1 MKKITKKLMAV
12 LLAIVC
18 MASLAACGSKVE
30 VSPVDEATQSYLV
43 GQMESL
49 LSTLGGMS
57 AEELKMYEEVDDTF
71 TVAAVTNFEGVMEE
85 LGAYK
90 GIESTEIE
98 VDEKEYTV
106 TSLVQYEQRAA
117 IVTLTL
123 EFKSQS
129 FTPMSITF
137 DAQYSMG
144 ETLQRAG
151 LNTLMGVGI
160 VFCVLLFLCFLIS
173 LFKYIPALEAKFKN
187 KGKAESAQEAAPAPA
202 AVAAPVVEEASND
215 DELAAVISAAIAAY
229 EAEAGGS
236 TDGFVVR
243 SIKRRPSNKWH
254 A

>member
-173 LFKYIPALEAKFKN
+173 LFKYVSKLSGEDKKEQ
-187 KGKAESAQEAAPAPA
+187 KKAPAPA
-202 AVAAPVVEEASND
+202 APVVTAAAPTEETD
-215 DELAAVISAAIAAY
+215 DLELVAVIAAAIAA
-229 EAEAGGS
+229 AENTS
-236 TDGFVVR
+236 TDSFVVR
-243 SIKRRPSNKWH
+243 SIKKVNKSKWRN

>member
-18 MASLAACGSKVE
+18 MTSLAACGSKVE

-90 GIESTEIE
+90 GINSTEIE
-98 VDEKEYTV
+98 VDDKEYTV

-137 DAQYSMG
+137 DAQYSMA

-173 LFKYIPALEAKFKN
+173 MFKFVSKLSGE
-187 KGKAESAQEAAPAPA
+187 GKKEQKAAPAPA
-202 AVAAPVVEEASND
+202 APVVTAAAPAEETD
-215 DELAAVISAAIAAY
+215 DLELVAVIAAAIAA
-229 EAEAGGS
+229 AENTS
-236 TDGFVVR
+236 TDSFVVR
-243 SIKRRPSNKWH
+243 SIKKVNKSKWRN

>member
-18 MASLAACGSKVE
+18 MTSLAACGSKVE
-30 VSPVDEATQSYLV
+30 MSPVDEATQSYLE
-43 GQMESL
+43 GQMDSL
-49 LSTLGGMS
+49 LATLGGMS
-57 AEELKMYEEVDDTF
+57 AEELKMYKDVDDTF

-90 GIESTEIE
+90 GIDSTEIE
-98 VDEKEYTV
+98 VDDKEYTV
-106 TSLVQYEQRAA
+106 TSVVQYEQRSA
-117 IVTLTL
+117 IVTLIL

-129 FTPMSITF
+129 FTPMAITF

-173 LFKYIPALEAKFKN
+173 LFKFVSKLSGEGKKEQKASPA
-187 KGKAESAQEAAPAPA
+187 S
-202 AVAAPVVEEASND
+202 AAPVVTAAAPVEETD
-215 DELAAVISAAIAAY
+215 DLELVAVIAAAIAA
-229 EAEAGGS
+229 AENTS
-236 TDGFVVR
+236 TDSFVVR
-243 SIKRRPSNKWH
+243 SIKKVNKSKWRN

>member
-30 VSPVDEATQSYLV
+30 ISPVDEATQSYLV

-173 LFKYIPALEAKFKN
+173 LFKYVSKLSGEDKKEQ
-187 KGKAESAQEAAPAPA
+187 KKAPAPA
-202 AVAAPVVEEASND
+202 APVVTAAAPAEETD
-215 DELAAVISAAIAAY
+215 DLELVAVIAAAIAA
-229 EAEAGGS
+229 AENTS
-236 TDGFVVR
+236 TDSFVVR
-243 SIKRRPSNKWH
+243 SIKKVNKSKWRN

>member
-30 VSPVDEATQSYLV
+30 VSPVDEATQSYLE
-43 GQMESL
+43 GQMDSL

-90 GIESTEIE
+90 GIDSTEIE

-106 TSLVQYEQRAA
+106 TSVVQYEQRTA
-117 IVTLTL
+117 IVTLIL
-123 EFKSQS
+123 EYKSQS

-173 LFKYIPALEAKFKN
+173 LFKYVSKLSGEDKKEQ
-187 KGKAESAQEAAPAPA
+187 KKAPAPA
-202 AVAAPVVEEASND
+202 APVVTAAAPAEETD
-215 DELAAVISAAIAAY
+215 DLELVAVIAAAIAA
-229 EAEAGGS
+229 AENTS
-236 TDGFVVR
+236 TDSFVVR
-243 SIKRRPSNKWH
+243 SIKKVNKSKWRN

>member
-18 MASLAACGSKVE
+18 MASLTACGSKVE
-30 VSPVDEATQSYLV
+30 VSPVDEATQSYLE
-43 GQMESL
+43 GQMDSL

-173 LFKYIPALEAKFKN
+173 LFKYVSKLSGEDKKEQ
-187 KGKAESAQEAAPAPA
+187 KKAPAPA
-202 AVAAPVVEEASND
+202 APVVTAAAPAEETD
-215 DELAAVISAAIAAY
+215 DLELVAVIAAAIAA
-229 EAEAGGS
+229 AENTS
-236 TDGFVVR
+236 TDSFVVR
-243 SIKRRPSNKWH
+243 SIKKVNKSKWRN

>member
-1 MKKITKKLMAV
+1 MAV

-90 GIESTEIE
+90 GIEGTEIE

-173 LFKYIPALEAKFKN
+173 LFKYVSKLSGEDKKEQ
-187 KGKAESAQEAAPAPA
+187 KKAPAPA
-202 AVAAPVVEEASND
+202 APVVTAAAPAEETD
-215 DELAAVISAAIAAY
+215 DLELVAVIAAAIAA
-229 EAEAGGS
+229 AENTS
-236 TDGFVVR
+236 TDSFVVR
-243 SIKRRPSNKWH
+243 SIKKVNKSKWRN

>member
-173 LFKYIPALEAKFKN
+173 MFKFVSKLSGEDKKEQ
-187 KGKAESAQEAAPAPA
+187 KKAPAPA
-202 AVAAPVVEEASND
+202 APVVTAAAPAEETD
-215 DELAAVISAAIAAY
+215 DLELVAVIAAAIAA
-229 EAEAGGS
+229 AENTS
-236 TDGFVVR
+236 TDRFVVR
-243 SIKRRPSNKWH
+243 SIKKVNKSKWRN

>member
-173 LFKYIPALEAKFKN
+173 LFKYVSKLSGE
-187 KGKAESAQEAAPAPA
+187 GKKEQKKAPAPA
-202 AVAAPVVEEASND
+202 APVVTAEAPAEETD
-215 DELAAVISAAIAAY
+215 DLELVAVIAAAIAA
-229 EAEAGGS
+229 AENTS
-236 TDGFVVR
+236 TDSFVVR
-243 SIKRRPSNKWH
+243 SIKKVNKSKWRN

>member
-173 LFKYIPALEAKFKN
+173 LFKYVSKLSGEDKKEQ
-187 KGKAESAQEAAPAPA
+187 KKAPAPA
-202 AVAAPVVEEASND
+202 APVVTAAAPAEETD
-215 DELAAVISAAIAAY
+215 DLELVAVIAAAIAA
-229 EAEAGGS
+229 AENTS
-236 TDGFVVR
+236 TDSFVVR
-243 SIKRRPSNKWH
+243 SIKKVNKSKWRN